1 MAKNEN
7 EIPKARTSRL
17 FKMAAKMAVQQGR
30 KYLEQKPESRL
41 KYMLE
46 QAETLVSHVGV
57 LKGAA
62 MKAVQFLSIE
72 GEDFLPPEVIEVLEK
87 LQSQAP
93 PIKTEVLLE
102 QIKIELGED
111 LFSQLKNL
119 SNEPI
124 AAASIGQ
131 VYSAEFAGKSVV
143 IKVQYPGIAESV
155 DSDINALKKLL
166 QALLVVN
173 RKKVNFEEFMEEIRR
188 VLKLETD
195 YREEEKSL
203 IRYKELF
210 TGTEYIIPTVYEQFT
225 TQKVLVMSKENG
237 LEFSEWLKSDP
248 DEEQKQKVA
257 DQLLNLFIRE
267 FFDNRLVQTDPNPAN
282 FLITQEGQMVLIDFG
297 ATLDFEKDF
306 VQEYQKMVRQVFS
319 KDRVEILKLALEIGY
334 LDPRES
340 KMSQDLF
347 VDFLLM
353 SLEPFEEQ
361 NQPFDFSDSE
371 YTKKIRSQALKF
383 SRQLKYS
390 APPKKLIFLNRKLGG
405 IFLLLKKMKMKEDL
419 TDFRKMMVEKTYY

>member
-347 VDFLLM
+347 VVFLLM